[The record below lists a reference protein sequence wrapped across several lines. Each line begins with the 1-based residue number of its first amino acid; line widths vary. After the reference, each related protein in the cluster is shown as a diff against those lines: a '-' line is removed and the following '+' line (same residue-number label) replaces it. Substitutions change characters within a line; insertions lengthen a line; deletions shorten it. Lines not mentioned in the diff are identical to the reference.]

1 MDLFLVKKMLGALVL
16 PPTGP
21 LLIALL
27 GLLLLPWRPRLG
39 RVLAW
44 FGVLS
49 LLALSLPVVA
59 HLLVRSFDQARPLD
73 FRQPL
78 DAQAIVI
85 LGGGVRRG
93 APEYGGDTLGRLTL
107 ERVRYGAL
115 VARKTKLPVL
125 ASGGSVY
132 GGSAEAVLMKRA
144 LEEEFGVPV
153 RWIET
158 RSRDTRTN
166 AAESAA
172 ILLPLGIRRVVL
184 VAHSLDMPRAGA
196 EFTSAGLQVTPAPT
210 VLSHRRC
217 HSITRSSCFPACV
230 RSIRATTLCTRCW
243 RKPCE
248 ACASFRRSDLL
259 IAQPLRLVLAQR
271 VELDQP
277 LHRYRVDQASPLEL
291 IEITGVVQMLF
302 QQAPAA

>member
-27 GLLLLPWRPRLG
+27 GLLLLEWRPRLG
-39 RVLAW
+39 RFLAWSGVLA
-44 FGVLS
+44 
-49 LLALSLPVVA
+49 LLALSLPMVA

-73 FRQPL
+73 LRQPL

-93 APEYGGDTLGRLTL
+93 APEYDGDTLGRLTL

-144 LEEEFGVPV
+144 LEDEFGVPV

-166 AAESAA
+166 AVESAA
-172 ILLPLGIRRVVL
+172 ILLPLGIRRIVL

-196 EFTSAGLQVTPAPT
+196 EFASAGLRVTPAPT
-210 VLSHRRC
+210 VLSPPSMSFDHPIELLPGIAALNSSYYALYEILAETVRR
-217 HSITRSSCFPACV
+217 V
-230 RSIRATTLCTRCW
+230 R
-243 RKPCE
+243 
-248 ACASFRRSDLL
+248 
-259 IAQPLRLVLAQR
+259 
-271 VELDQP
+271 EL
-277 LHRYRVDQASPLEL
+277 SPL
-291 IEITGVVQMLF
+291 
-302 QQAPAA
+302 